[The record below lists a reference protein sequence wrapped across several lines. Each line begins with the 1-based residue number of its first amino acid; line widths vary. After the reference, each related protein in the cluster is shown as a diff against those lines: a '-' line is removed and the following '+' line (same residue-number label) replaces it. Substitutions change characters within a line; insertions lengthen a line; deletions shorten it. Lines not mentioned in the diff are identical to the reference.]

1 MTRLTVVPPGLTDA
15 ARRKLA
21 AAMSEDELQEN
32 IRELCDVLRLPVQ
45 HIHDS
50 RRCWLPGWPDL
61 VIFGGCH
68 VLWRELKSETNR
80 ISAEQRS
87 VGSVIGRAGGDWA
100 VWRPCDWVNGI
111 IRRQLEAIAGTRE
124 MF

>member
-32 IRELCDVLRLPVQ
+32 IRELCADLGLPVQ

-61 VIFGGCH
+61 TIFGTR
-68 VLWRELKSETNR
+68 VLYRELK
-80 ISAEQRS
+80 AERGSLSPAQRQ
-87 VGSVIGRAGGDWA
+87 VGSYITRAGGDWA
-100 VWRPCDWVNGI
+100 VYQPRDLMSGV
-111 IRRQLEAIAGTRE
+111 IRGQLEAIAGTKE
-124 MF
+124 KL